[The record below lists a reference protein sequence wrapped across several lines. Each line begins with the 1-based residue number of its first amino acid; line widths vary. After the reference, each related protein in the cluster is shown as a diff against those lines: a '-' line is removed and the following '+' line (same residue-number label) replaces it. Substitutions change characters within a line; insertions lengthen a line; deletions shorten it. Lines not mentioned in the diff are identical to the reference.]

1 MSDRKQT
8 AFGQI
13 KKSADAASALAAKL
27 AKDDAFADALSDL
40 AILAPDS
47 PDMARAIA
55 DPKKFL
61 EDRKV
66 TLPADS
72 RVKMDKSFLNVTVE
86 ICANGHCITIVIT
99 I

>member
-47 PDMARAIA
+47 PEMAGR
-55 DPKKFL
+55 
-61 EDRKV
+61 
-66 TLPADS
+66 LPIQKNS
-72 RVKMDKSFLNVTVE
+72 LR
-86 ICANGHCITIVIT
+86 NGR
-99 I
+99 